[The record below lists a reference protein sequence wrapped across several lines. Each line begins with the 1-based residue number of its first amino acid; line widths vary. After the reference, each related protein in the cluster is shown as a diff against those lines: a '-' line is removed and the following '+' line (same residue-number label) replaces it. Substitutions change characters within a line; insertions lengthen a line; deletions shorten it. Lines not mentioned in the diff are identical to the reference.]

1 MLPRMHAILTLTALF
16 MSATYPDA
24 AAPADAGSPAPALSE
39 AERAHLAEYDW
50 AARVGKDQLAVWVD
64 VATQRFVLL
73 RGTQVVWVTTCAT
86 GAAGTGQ
93 RINSLQTPLGWHE
106 VGRKIGGDAPWGQ
119 VFRGRVPTGE
129 IWQPGMDT
137 TEDLVLT
144 RILWLDG
151 LEPGFNQGTNAEGV
165 VVDSR
170 RRYIYIHGTNGE
182 ADLGTP
188 SSHGCVRL
196 SNDDVIEA
204 YARIPEGTLV
214 LISERR
220 LERGESQEEDDDE
233 DDAEVRRD

>member
-1 MLPRMHAILTLTALF
+1 MNAVLSLAVLI
-16 MSATYPDA
+16 MSASSSDA
-24 AAPADAGSPAPALSE
+24 AAPAETEPPARTLRE
-39 AERAHLAEYDW
+39 AERAHLAAHDW
-50 AARVGKDQLAVWVD
+50 AARVGDDRLAVWVD
-64 VATQRFVLL
+64 VATQRFLLL
-73 RGTQVVWVTTCAT
+73 RGAHVLWETTCAAD
-86 GAAGTGQ
+86 AAGTGQ

-106 VGRKIGGDAPWGQ
+106 VGRKIGDDAPWGQ

-151 LEPGFNQGTNAEGV
+151 LEPGFNRGTNAQGV

-204 YARIPEGTLV
+204 YARIPEGTPV
-214 LISERR
+214 LISERS
-220 LERGESQEEDDDE
+220 LERSEAEEEEDQEE
-233 DDAEVRRD
+233 DAEVRGD